1 MKRLATLVAVLLL
14 AAFCSAQDS
23 PSSADQEQSV
33 AAAAK
38 ASRAQ
43 VKNAQSKEAD
53 IRHLLDLTHAGA
65 TATQAMNALEGNIRP
80 LLTNSFPPGEYREK
94 LIELFFQKFHSKL
107 DQQTIVDLA
116 VPVYDKYYSDDEIK
130 QLIQL
135 YDTPLGQKMLATM
148 PKLMAE
154 LQAAGEKRGQELGRE
169 SMQEVLAEHPEMQQ
183 ALQNAG
189 GLSRLSYCLP
199 Q

>member
-1 MKRLATLVAVLLL
+1 MKRLATLVAVFLL

-116 VPVYDKYYSDDEIK
+116 VPVYEKYYSDEEIK

-183 ALQNAG
+183 ALQSAQK
-189 GLSRLSYCLP
+189 SAQAAR
-199 Q
+199 

>member
-116 VPVYDKYYSDDEIK
+116 VPVYEKYYSDEEIK

-183 ALQNAG
+183 ALQNAQKTAQAA
-189 GLSRLSYCLP
+189 R
-199 Q
+199 